1 MGVLDF
7 FALRA
12 RSEEASY
19 ILDLDLVQDPSA
31 RSYLKRMALQT
42 CIEYLARAI
51 AQTKFIV
58 KTNNK
63 AERDILTYKLNV
75 RPNTDQS
82 AANFWHEVVSKLI
95 YDGEVLIIQ
104 SDTNDLMVATD
115 FQREEYALYD
125 DKFKEVYVKDYK
137 YERTFNMSDV
147 IYMKYSNQ
155 KLEKFVEGLF
165 ADYGEMFGRM
175 IDRHLLNNQI
185 RGTVS
190 MPLKGNTFTEGQIKQ
205 MNEFVKRLYNSFD
218 KPVAIVPQAA
228 GIEYKDIPYTGNN
241 QDFKELNEMK
251 KSVTEDVAR
260 MIGIP
265 PVLISGEMADL
276 ENAMTSFNK
285 YCLGYFLKLIN
296 DEMNAKFFEPNEYL
310 NGAKIKMIGI
320 NKKDPL
326 ELATAVDKLRASG
339 TFTGNQI
346 REMLGEE
353 AVDNVELDKYVIT
366 KNYQSVETAALEGGD
381 NK

>member
-1 MGVLDF
+1 MGILDF

-12 RSEEASY
+12 RSEESSY
-19 ILDLDLVQDPSA
+19 ILDLDLVQDPSS
-31 RSYLKRMALQT
+31 RSYLKRIALQT
-42 CIEYLARAI
+42 NIEYLARAI
-51 AQTKFIV
+51 AQTRFIV
-58 KTNNK
+58 KSNSKT
-63 AERDILTYKLNV
+63 ERDTLYYKLNV

-82 AANFWHEVVSKLI
+82 AANFWNEVVSKLI

-104 SDTNDLMVATD
+104 TDTKDLVVATD
-115 FQREEYALYD
+115 FERNELALYD
-125 DKFKEVYVKDYK
+125 DSFTNVQVKEFKYD
-137 YERTFNMSDV
+137 RTFKMSDV
-147 IYMKYSNQ
+147 IYIKYANQ

-165 ADYGEMFGRM
+165 ADYGEVFGRM
-175 IDRHLLNNQI
+175 IDRQLLNNQI

-190 MPLKGNTFTEGQIKQ
+190 MPLKGNTYTPEQIQ
-205 MNEFVKRLYNSFD
+205 RMNEFVKRIYNSFD

-228 GIEYKDIPYTGNN
+228 GIEYQDIPFSGSN
-241 QDFKELNEMK
+241 QDFKEINELK
-251 KSVTEDVAR
+251 KSVTEEVAR

-296 DEMNAKFFEPNEYL
+296 DEMNAKFFEPEEFI
-310 NGAKIKMIGI
+310 NGSRIKLIGI

>member
-1 MGVLDF
+1 MGILDI

-19 ILDLDLVQDPSA
+19 ILDLDLVQDLSA

-42 CIEYLARAI
+42 SIEYLARAI
-51 AQTKFIV
+51 AQTRFIV
-58 KTNNK
+58 KGTNK
-63 AERDILTYKLNV
+63 AEQDALTYKLNV

-82 AANFWHEVVSKLI
+82 AANFWHEVMTKLI

-104 SDTNDLMVATD
+104 TDTKDLVVATD
-115 FQREEYALYD
+115 FQRDEMALYD
-125 DKFKEVYVKDYK
+125 DTFSDVYVKDYK
-137 YERTFNMSDV
+137 YERVFKMSDV
-147 IYMKYSNQ
+147 IYMKYANQ
-155 KLEKFVEGLF
+155 KLERFVDGLF

-190 MPLKGNTFTEGQIKQ
+190 MPIKGSTYTADQIARL
-205 MNEFVKRLYNSFD
+205 NEFVKRLYNSFD

-228 GIEYKDIPYTGNN
+228 GIEYKDIPFGGSN
-241 QDFKELNEMK
+241 QEFKELNELK

-296 DEMNAKFFEPNEYL
+296 DEMNAKFFEPDEYL
-310 NGAKIKMIGI
+310 SGAKIKMIGI

-366 KNYQSVETAALEGGD
+366 KNYQSVETVALEGGD